1 MRNFLF
7 LFSTQYESGFFSK
20 LFCTPN
26 SSQHYS
32 TEREAG
38 SRGRPGHL
46 FSFREELIKHS
57 HQAPSSVKGTLLP
70 FSPPPSLCSSL
81 PLCLSVFPSPSRTQQ
96 SYRAPYTDLAAE
108 LGGPILN
115 IRSLPHIFGRDFY
128 APFALACQ
136 ICQVFL
142 FCEAKLYSTDVLAH
156 FFFSLPVQ
164 FSSVVKQ
171 LELVDESKPHSSKN
185 YSDQVS

>member
-1 MRNFLF
+1 MRVGFFPSFSVPQTPANIFYRKRGRQQREAWTPFFFQRGANQTFPSSSQLCERHIALF
-7 LFSTQYESGFFSK
+7 L
-20 LFCTPN
+20 
-26 SSQHYS
+26 
-32 TEREAG
+32 
-38 SRGRPGHL
+38 
-46 FSFREELIKHS
+46 
-57 HQAPSSVKGTLLP
+57 
-70 FSPPPSLCSSL
+70 PPSLPLLLSPSL
-81 PLCLSVFPSPSRTQQ
+81 SLCLSLSLPHTQ

-171 LELVDESKPHSSKN
+171 LELADESKPHSSKN
-185 YSDQVS
+185 YNDQVS